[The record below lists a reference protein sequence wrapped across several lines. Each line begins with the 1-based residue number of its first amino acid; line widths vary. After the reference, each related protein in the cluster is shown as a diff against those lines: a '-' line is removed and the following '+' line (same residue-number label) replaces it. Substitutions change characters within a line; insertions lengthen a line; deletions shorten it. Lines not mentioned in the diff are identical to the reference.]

1 MSNSL
6 ITEVL
11 KIEREADNILNDAR
25 LEAERVISNI
35 DKEVKS
41 IKTALE
47 SEFQYKLGK
56 LKEEIAAQQRLE
68 EERLRNDYELPKRK
82 FLNIDNKKKEDAINC
97 VLKYI
102 QAL

>member
-1 MSNSL
+1 MNNSL
-6 ITEVL
+6 IAEVL
-11 KIEREADNILNDAR
+11 KIEQEADNILNDAR
-25 LEAERVISNI
+25 LEAEKVISSI

-47 SEFQYKLGK
+47 SEFQHKLGK

-68 EERLRNDYELPKRK
+68 EERLRNDYELSKRK

>member
-6 ITEVL
+6 IAEVL

-47 SEFQYKLGK
+47 SEFKHTLEK

-68 EERLRNDYELPKRK
+68 EERLWNDYELPKRK